1 MKIVLALFISRN
13 ACKFAKILQT
23 SNDKSYIE
31 NDLLYKMPLH
41 LKTSEEEKEARGYFL
56 RVIMDLDAFSN

>member
-1 MKIVLALFISRN
+1 MKIILALFISRN

-31 NDLLYKMPLH
+31 NVLLYKMPLH
-41 LKTSEEEKEARGYFL
+41 LKTSEKGVRSYVL
-56 RVIMDLDAFSN
+56 RVIVGLDGASD